1 MQLYFCVAIHIV
13 VETMVGNIVRRY
25 RSLNILIDGIE
36 STFHPHINITA
47 LSQLRK
53 FAIIATYGLTLHH
66 SCIKSCFMEHIPQF
80 LALLVNNLISLLN
93 LGCHSHP
100 SEIQHFWRFLPL
112 LLQPLYS
119 GKTYPHKALLLC
131 HRIQFT
137 PNHPQK
143 AFERGKS
150 VCQWQLVLTQKS
162 FSHLI
167 NLIILF
173 VYSLAPVSFRCMTS

>member
-1 MQLYFCVAIHIV
+1 MHECRSVMQLYFCVAIHIV

-93 LGCHSHP
+93 LGYHSHP
-100 SEIQHFWRFLPL
+100 SEIQHFWSFLPL

-137 PNHPQK
+137 P
-143 AFERGKS
+143 
-150 VCQWQLVLTQKS
+150 
-162 FSHLI
+162 LI
-167 NLIILF
+167 RRRRLIEANPCANGNL
-173 VYSLAPVSFRCMTS
+173 Y